1 MKAEEFLSEGKI
13 VWRKVGN
20 KVVRGVR
27 CTGGPRKGRVVS
39 TASGCGAPVN
49 PKKRFQMKINRARFG
64 KKMAR
69 KARRSKRLNPVSKR
83 VARLNRAR
91 RR

>member
-1 MKAEEFLSEGKI
+1 MKAEEILNETKI

-27 CTGGPRKGRVVS
+27 CTSGPRKGRVVS
-39 TASGCGAPVN
+39 TASSCGAPVN
-49 PKKRFQMKINRARFG
+49 AKKRYQMKINRARFG

-69 KARRSKRLNPVSKR
+69 KARRAKRLNPASKR